1 MSSTLERMAWHQ
13 ISKPGSSPRHRRA
26 HFKITVNVHIG
37 TIGRAI
43 LTALVV
49 IGLGSIWAAAA
60 SAAPVVGIDSTPSA
74 GYWLA
79 ASDGGVFTFGN
90 AQFYGSK
97 GGQPLNK
104 PVVGIAASQDGGGYW
119 LVAGDGGVFN
129 FGNAPFHGSM
139 AGQSLNAAMV
149 GMAPA
154 PTGAGYWLV
163 AGD

>member
-1 MSSTLERMAWHQ
+1 VIREPASAEV
-13 ISKPGSSPRHRRA
+13 K
-26 HFKITVNVHIG
+26 VHIG
-37 TIGRAI
+37 AIGRAI

-49 IGLGSIWAAAA
+49 IGLGSIWVAAA

-79 ASDGGVFTFGN
+79 ASDGGVFAFGN

-119 LVAGDGGVFN
+119 LVAGDGG
-129 FGNAPFHGSM
+129 ALPTRARPHRQRARRDSRRSP
-139 AGQSLNAAMV
+139 AGRPQERRCERFPPPRRARSLT
-149 GMAPA
+149 P
-154 PTGAGYWLV
+154 PPR
-163 AGD
+163 